1 MIQYPRK
8 FYEDP
13 YPKKLVD
20 WLVGQ
25 LVRQPVGQSGSWLV
39 GREGRREGERGRR
52 EGREGGRDR

>member
-25 LVRQPVGQSGSWLV
+25 LVRQPVGQSVSWLV
-39 GREGRREGERGRR
+39 GREGGGREREGGGTG
-52 EGREGGRDR
+52 GREG